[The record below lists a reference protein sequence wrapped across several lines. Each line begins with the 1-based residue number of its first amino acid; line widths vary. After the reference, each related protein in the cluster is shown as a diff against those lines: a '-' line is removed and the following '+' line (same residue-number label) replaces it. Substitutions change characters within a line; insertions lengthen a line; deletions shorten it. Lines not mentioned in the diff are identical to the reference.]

1 MLRVNYRD
9 LQSRKVLELKPRSF
23 AQLLQYVDARV
34 SAEPELPRR
43 RFTPPRVS
51 HRSSHG
57 NQGPVAPDLTS
68 TLRNMVVVFLIM
80 FVIYVALAYLRYLLD
95 RITHWVM
102 DVMGEL
108 LGSWSPFELV
118 EGG

>member
-23 AQLLQYVDARV
+23 AQLLQYADARV
-34 SAEPELPRR
+34 SAEPELPKR

-57 NQGPVAPDLTS
+57 TQGPVAPDLTS

-95 RITHWVM
+95 RITHW
-102 DVMGEL
+102 
-108 LGSWSPFELV
+108 
-118 EGG
+118 